1 MTFVTQNPCNI
12 SFVLV
17 VEADILFYILV
28 RDVVVKLLAQRN
40 CCQVGSRA

>member
-1 MTFVTQNPCNI
+1 MTFVTQNPRNI
-12 SFVLV
+12 SIVLV
-17 VEADILFYILV
+17 GEADILYSRQ